1 MISFLYRENNRIR
14 ILDINNS
21 IDEFAGRE
29 VIAVDLDIPTEK
41 EIGLIE
47 NYFGIQLLSWQKAEE
62 IESSSRYFETVDTV
76 RANSNFLKLEGGHYD
91 TVPVSF
97 TLKGNIMI
105 SNHNESIKTF
115 QAIFERL
122 QGQTFTQIDGYD
134 IFLAQLD
141 VRIDYIADILEGIG
155 RTINQMTKRIR
166 IEKVLDEHSI
176 LEISFLQEATMLI
189 RENIV
194 DKQRVMSAILKSERF
209 PVKKDERIRIMLR
222 DTGSLLTHTAFSFE
236 RLEFLQNTF
245 LGLMDIEQN
254 KIIKMFSVV
263 AVIFMPPTLIASMYG
278 MNFKLF
284 PELEWEWGYPFAILL
299 MLASSGITLL
309 YFRRKGWL

>member
-1 MISFLYRENNRIR
+1 MISFLYKENSRIR
-14 ILDINNS
+14 ILEINNS
-21 IDEFAGRE
+21 IDEFSGRE
-29 VIAVDLDIPTEK
+29 ILGVDLDIPTEK
-41 EIGLIE
+41 EIVLIE

-62 IESSSRYFETVDTV
+62 IESSSRYFETVDTI
-76 RANSNFLKLEGGHYD
+76 RANSNFLKVENGHYD

-97 TLKGNIMI
+97 TLKDGVML
-105 SNHNESIKTF
+105 SYHNESIKTF
-115 QAIFERL
+115 QAIYERL
-122 QGQTFTQIDGYD
+122 QSQTIEQIDGYD
-134 IFLAQLD
+134 IFLVLLD
-141 VRIDYIADILEGIG
+141 VRIDYIADIIEGIG
-155 RTINQMTKRIR
+155 RTINEMTKTIR
-166 IEKVLDEHSI
+166 IEKDLDEDRI
-176 LEISFLQEATMLI
+176 LAISVLQEATMLI

-209 PVKKDERIRIMLR
+209 PAKKDERIRIMLK

-245 LGLMDIEQN
+245 LGLMNIEQN

-278 MNFKLF
+278 MNFKLL
-284 PELEWEWGYPFAILL
+284 PELEWQFGYPFAILL
-299 MLASSGITLL
+299 MMASSGLTLL

>member
-1 MISFLYRENNRIR
+1 MISFLYKENNRIR
-14 ILDINNS
+14 ILEVNNS
-21 IDEFAGRE
+21 IDEFSGRDI
-29 VIAVDLDIPTEK
+29 IAVDLDIPTEK

-62 IESSSRYFETVDTV
+62 IESSSRYFETVDTI
-76 RANSNFLKLEGGHYD
+76 RANSNFLKLEDGHYD

-97 TLKGNIMI
+97 TLKGNVMV
-105 SNHNESIKTF
+105 SYHNELIKTF
-115 QAIFERL
+115 QSIFERL
-122 QGQTFTQIDGYD
+122 QGQTFDQIDGYD
-134 IFLAQLD
+134 IFLVLLD
-141 VRIDYIADILEGIG
+141 IRVDYIADILEGIG

-166 IEKVLDEHSI
+166 IEKELNENSI

-209 PVKKDERIRIMLR
+209 PTKKDEHIRIMLR

-245 LGLMDIEQN
+245 MGLMDIEQN

-278 MNFKLF
+278 MNFRLL

-299 MLASSGITLL
+299 MLASSVITLL

>member
-1 MISFLYRENNRIR
+1 L
-14 ILDINNS
+14 
-21 IDEFAGRE
+21 
-29 VIAVDLDIPTEK
+29 
-41 EIGLIE
+41 
-47 NYFGIQLLSWQKAEE
+47 
-62 IESSSRYFETVDTV
+62 
-76 RANSNFLKLEGGHYD
+76 
-91 TVPVSF
+91 
-97 TLKGNIMI
+97 
-105 SNHNESIKTF
+105 
-115 QAIFERL
+115 
-122 QGQTFTQIDGYD
+122 
-134 IFLAQLD
+134 LD

-155 RTINQMTKRIR
+155 RTINQMTKRMR
-166 IEKVLDEHSI
+166 IEKDLDDNSI
-176 LEISFLQEATMLI
+176 LEISVLQEATMLI

-209 PVKKDERIRIMLR
+209 PAQKDDRIRFMLK

-278 MNFKLF
+278 MNFRLL

-299 MLASSGITLL
+299 MLASSGFTLY

>member
-1 MISFLYRENNRIR
+1 MISFLYKENNRIR
-14 ILDINNS
+14 ILEINNS
-21 IDEFAGRE
+21 IDEFSGRE
-29 VIAVDLDIPTEK
+29 IIAVDLDIPTVK

-62 IESSSRYFETVDTV
+62 IESSSRYFETTDTI
-76 RANSNFLKLEGGHYD
+76 RANSNFLTLVDNHYD

-97 TLKGNIMI
+97 TMKDKVMI

-122 QGQTFTQIDGYD
+122 QEQAFEQIDGFD
-134 IFLAQLD
+134 IFLVQLD

-155 RTINQMTKRIR
+155 RTINQMTKRMR
-166 IEKVLDEHSI
+166 IEKDLDDNSI

-209 PVKKDERIRIMLR
+209 PAKKDERIRMMLR

-278 MNFKLF
+278 MNFRLL

-299 MLASSGITLL
+299 MLASSGFTLY